1 MGSGYEIAA
10 AIVRCVRAGR
20 SERECWDSTPKE
32 LVGWVEIIG
41 RQQAGRDASMLGLLR
56 TAKGKNESVKDLF
69 KKLNDHSG
77 EE

>member
-1 MGSGYEIAA
+1 
-10 AIVRCVRAGR
+10 
-20 SERECWDSTPKE
+20 
-32 LVGWVEIIG
+32 VGWVEIIG

-56 TAKGKNESVKDLF
+56 TAEGKNESVKDLF